1 MKKKKT
7 PALCAHSQLLLL
19 LYIDMI
25 DSVSTTDGLRL
36 SPFRRAEWNEE
47 LAMSERLQV
56 FLVSNCLQSA
66 KNTLLIA
73 ACSLHVL
80 SIKQSLYETTAKTHK
95 QGEIPHT

>member
-1 MKKKKT
+1 
-7 PALCAHSQLLLL
+7 
-19 LYIDMI
+19 
-25 DSVSTTDGLRL
+25 
-36 SPFRRAEWNEE
+36 
-47 LAMSERLQV
+47 MSERLQV